1 MPKPKRL
8 FANMVSPLMLK
19 GKVAAIT
26 GGTRGIGWASAQAIA
41 AQGATIIISGHSNGV
56 LLEER
61 VLELRDRFGI
71 AAEGMLFDVE
81 DSNQVRDFYSAIHKT
96 HKRLDILVN
105 NAGILDDGLLA
116 MASVE
121 SFRKTFDVNVLGVVL
136 NMQYAS
142 RLMSRNRAGS
152 IINISSI
159 IGRFGNAGNVIY
171 GGSKAAVIG
180 MTLSAS
186 KELASA
192 KIRVNAI
199 APGFIETDMVRHLS
213 PEKYQ
218 ELMASIKMGRIGTPE
233 DVASAV
239 LFFAS
244 DMSSYITGQVLGV
257 DGGMII

>member
-1 MPKPKRL
+1 
-8 FANMVSPLMLK
+8 
-19 GKVAAIT
+19 
-26 GGTRGIGWASAQAIA
+26 
-41 AQGATIIISGHSNGV
+41 

-81 DSNQVRDFYSAIHKT
+81 DANQVRDFYSAIHKT

-121 SFRKTFDVNVLGVVL
+121 SFKKTFDVNVLGVVL

-142 RLMSRNRAGS
+142 RLMSRNRSGS

-180 MTLSAS
+180 ITLSAA

-218 ELMASIKMGRIGTPE
+218 ELMAGIKMGRIGTPE

-244 DMSSYITGQVLGV
+244 DMSGYVTGQVLGV